1 MKRDSG
7 SFAASSGASGS
18 IEGYDDGTRGEVAR
32 YLAAG
37 QTHAAVNRLEE
48 FVLRTGRDEEA
59 VTDLAVLY
67 HLTQRAP
74 AAREL
79 LRTLIEVRPESHL
92 ARKQLSLI
100 ELLSGNAEV
109 AFAIIEPTL
118 QARPDDAEAL
128 KIVGDIASALKLF
141 ERARA
146 FYTKALSV
154 NPADEETHRRLH
166 QLPLAK
172 PSRETAPRIDLR
184 PIFEEH
190 AHAYALLRPMP
201 QLPDYLPGQTI
212 ELLCAELDSMREHV
226 RAVLRREEAR
236 GLHLEE
242 SRLSDRVRLELR
254 DPHQAEFH
262 LRVELFDALPH
273 ISAEL
278 ALAVRLRVM
287 QRGMPLCSL
296 AGEARLA
303 AAAAHGDGAECL
315 VFWGEE
321 LLRARDRL
329 AAIRES
335 KELRIVAIYQRRIS
349 SVSQLIARLPTEA
362 LAPEQE
368 TSDVMLVIAARRS
381 GSGPAAPEA
390 ASNGPGFFHAK
401 SEAACERTLEAFNL
415 PPLGHYLREPN
426 PSILAPYHLEPFKQL
441 AIHQVSIDE
450 LRANLMGGK
459 LAIPIQATPHYQYV
473 LGNRAPYIGY
483 HARYAGRQLPDDHFP
498 EAFDRQIASYDPTT
512 DAIGERKSH
521 ILAVRLAQGGFLIID
536 GLHRAAILAARGVS
550 RLTIAE
556 PGYL

>member
-1 MKRDSG
+1 MKRNFG
-7 SFAASSGASGS
+7 SCAASNRASGP
-18 IEGYDDGTRGEVAR
+18 IEEYDDGTRGEVAR
-32 YLAAG
+32 HLESG
-37 QTHAAVNRLEE
+37 QTHAAVDRLEE

-59 VTDLAVLY
+59 VTDLAMLY

-92 ARKQLSLI
+92 ARKQLALI
-100 ELLSGNAEV
+100 ELLSGNAEL

-118 QARPDDAEAL
+118 KARLDDAEAL

-154 NPADEETHRRLH
+154 NPADEETRRRLH
-166 QLPLAK
+166 QLPLAT
-172 PSRETAPRIDLR
+172 PSRETAQRIDLR

-212 ELLCAELDSMREHV
+212 ELLCAELDSLREHV

-242 SRLSDRVRLELR
+242 ARLSDRVRLELR

-273 ISAEL
+273 ISAEPAL
-278 ALAVRLRVM
+278 ALRRRVM

-296 AGEARLA
+296 AGEARLTA
-303 AAAAHGDGAECL
+303 VPSHGDGAECL
-315 VFWGEE
+315 VLWGEE
-321 LLRARDRL
+321 FLRARDRL
-329 AAIRES
+329 EAIRES
-335 KELRIVAIYQRRIS
+335 NELRIVAVYQRRIT
-349 SVSQLIARLPTEA
+349 SVSQLIARLPTKA
-362 LAPEQE
+362 LAPEHE
-368 TSDVMLVIAARRS
+368 TSDVMLVIAARRA
-381 GSGPAAPEA
+381 GRGPASPPIA
-390 ASNGPGFFHAK
+390 AIGPGFFHANG
-401 SEAACERTLEAFNL
+401 EDACERTLEAFNL

-426 PSILAPYHLEPFKQL
+426 PSILAPYHLEPFKKL
-441 AIHQVSIDE
+441 AIHEVSVDE